1 MVKNIIIGYNVTVK
15 MTFGCSALF
24 IIKNII
30 TMQNYD
36 SRHSYD
42 KTKLW
47 TGKNTIFKVKRMG
60 WW

>member
-42 KTKLW
+42 KTKL
-47 TGKNTIFKVKRMG
+47 
-60 WW
+60 